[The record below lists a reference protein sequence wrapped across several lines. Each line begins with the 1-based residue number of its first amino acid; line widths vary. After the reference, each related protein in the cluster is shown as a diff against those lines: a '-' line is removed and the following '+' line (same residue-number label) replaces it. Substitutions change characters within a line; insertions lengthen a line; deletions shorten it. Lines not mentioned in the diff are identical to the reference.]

1 MDEETKE
8 RFNSVDRR
16 LGALEGLEPRL
27 HALEIDVAVIRSNY
41 ATKADVLVVNEK
53 IARMEATV
61 LRWFIGTAISIA
73 MVAASATLAVATL
86 LR

>member
-1 MDEETKE
+1 MDEDTKE

-41 ATKADVLVVNEK
+41 ATKADLEALEKRLVKWLVGS
-53 IARMEATV
+53 V
-61 LRWFIGTAISIA
+61 TAMSL
-73 MVAASATLAVATL
+73 VTFSATLTMAKIFG
-86 LR
+86 